1 MKVTYK
7 TNKLEQDEIITPK
20 IDIEDN
26 SNKGTMETLSDKFLY
41 RYLIVCAVIITA
53 LKIFA

>member
-1 MKVTYK
+1 MKVIYK

-20 IDIEDN
+20 IDIETQN
-26 SNKGTMETLSDKFLY
+26 GETNETLSDKFLY
-41 RYLIVCAVIITA
+41 IYLIVCTVIIIA